1 MSSASMLHNEM
12 LATRC
17 CSCIVTHSRLQLYCF
32 SLFRMILTFLQF
44 SISQNFVFLNTK
56 KCQQEKKACIKKF
69 ICHNRDDSLKASQKI
84 LCTQG
89 TFDPNDWIYSTLGQS
104 CLICH
109 SHQLDKMLL
118 VLFCACLFFFF
129 LAQQHAEKL
138 IR

>member
-1 MSSASMLHNEM
+1 MQAYAGIGLSFKCIVYYLGAQSEFLVQKLHQNAALLFPHILYFLPVALHVKNGLQIMSSASMLHNEM

-69 ICHNRDDSLKASQKI
+69 ICHNRDDSLKAS
-84 LCTQG
+84 
-89 TFDPNDWIYSTLGQS
+89 
-104 CLICH
+104 
-109 SHQLDKMLL
+109 
-118 VLFCACLFFFF
+118 
-129 LAQQHAEKL
+129 
-138 IR
+138 